1 MRRILLGALC
11 VVLSSATM
19 IPQERTFPVPSNVTL
34 DGVPPIPMSLVES
47 VAPYGQFRQARLVAW
62 HPVERQ
68 MIVATTLGAVPQLH
82 QVKFPGAAR
91 TQLTFFTDGVATRPA
106 GVFGPKGTLR
116 LPERHGS
123 RRGSESAVPIR
134 RCQRRD
140 HAPH

>member
-91 TQLTFFTDGVATRPA
+91 TQHRHPQPPPSAALPSRNPA
-106 GVFGPKGTLR
+106 PPGSADQKPGPSHARHDQPQLSRLR
-116 LPERHGS
+116 ALPMS
-123 RRGSESAVPIR
+123 
-134 RCQRRD
+134 
-140 HAPH
+140 